1 MGLLSSLRKQIQ
13 PAPGKANYVLEHQD
27 FRVPVTV
34 IREARSNSRVSL
46 GKTSA
51 ILRISSFMNTGDQE
65 VQIRTFRQWI
75 LDQLDKFPDRYDRFK
90 PKIYRHGQIL
100 EVGDR
105 RYVIR
110 FIYESDRQTV
120 TGKLG
125 SDRNLVFKVP
135 FGASDLQ
142 LGPVIEKLL
151 SRIVGADFLPEVTQR
166 VHDLNARYFQKTVKA
181 VHLKYNHS
189 NWGSCSSKGN
199 INLSTRLLFAPAFIL
214 DYVIIHELAHLVEMN
229 HSDRFWKQVSRA
241 MPDYQKAERWLKK
254 HGSNMNY

>member
-1 MGLLSSLRKQIQ
+1 MGILSSLRKQIQ
-13 PAPGKANYVLEHQD
+13 PAPSEAKYVLEHQD
-27 FRVPVTV
+27 FRVPVRV
-34 IREARSNSRVSL
+34 IREARPNSRVSI
-46 GKTSA
+46 GKASA
-51 ILRISSFMNTGDQE
+51 ILRISTFISAGDQE

-75 LDQLDKFPDRYDRFK
+75 LDQLDKYPDRHDRFK

-110 FIYESDRQTV
+110 FIYETERQTV

-135 FGASDLQ
+135 FGASDPQ

-166 VHDLNARYFQKTVKA
+166 VQALNDRHFQKQIKSVQ
-181 VHLKYNHS
+181 LKYNHS

-199 INLSTRLLFAPAFIL
+199 INLSTRLLFAPAFVL
-214 DYVIIHELAHLVEMN
+214 DYVIIHELAHLIEMN
-229 HSDRFWKQVSRA
+229 HSDRFWKHVRSA
-241 MPDYQKAERWLKK
+241 MPDYPKAEQWLKK
-254 HGSNMNY
+254 HGSNMSY